1 MSDIYGTTNAL
12 AIQQGNARLQE
23 VRDLNERIKQH
34 NTDVATTIQG
44 LREQAQTQETIQQV
58 RDTGTALWAGAKMP
72 DKIKA
77 YNAWKAARNATNPTA
92 QAARAGGEGLI
103 SGIKTSAKGAVT
115 DIVSGVRD
123 AAGRAVSQATGAASE
138 AINGAK
144 VTATGVVSGAT
155 RSLGD
160 VVEEGG
166 LGRSA
171 GQAAESAAQDIGK
184 DLGGKL
190 AGAGGKVAEDLG
202 GLGGKLAGAGGK
214 VAEEVAGTLAGK
226 AAGLAGGL
234 MGAAQGGIDI
244 FEDIKSIGSG
254 HGIAGNNNWEK
265 AGNLLQIGGSIADLV
280 GMAFPPAALLGG
292 VLDLAS
298 GATDAV
304 GEKLDADQK
313 SKDLTQ
319 EQKQDTEKPVTVS
332 SVPVPVAT
340 TALTAVTQ
348 RVQ

>member
-44 LREQAQTQETIQQV
+44 LREQAQTQQTIQQV

-115 DIVSGVRD
+115 DIVSGARD

-171 GQAAESAAQDIGK
+171 GEAAESAAQDIGK
-184 DLGGKL
+184 D
-190 AGAGGKVAEDLG
+190 
-202 GLGGKLAGAGGK
+202 LGGKLAGAGGK

-244 FEDIKSIGSG
+244 FEDIKSISSG
-254 HGIAGNNNWEK
+254 HGIAGNNTWEK

-304 GEKLDADQK
+304 GEKLDADKK
-313 SKDLTQ
+313 SSDLTQ
-319 EQKQDTEKPVTVS
+319 EQNQDTEKPVTVS

>member
-58 RDTGTALWAGAKMP
+58 RDTGSALWAGAKMP

-171 GQAAESAAQDIGK
+171 GEAAESAAQDIGK
-184 DLGGKL
+184 DLGSKL
-190 AGAGGKVAEDLG
+190 ASAGGIGKD
-202 GLGGKLAGAGGK
+202 LGGKLASAGGK

-304 GEKLDADQK
+304 GEKLDADKK
-313 SKDLTQ
+313 SSDLTQ
-319 EQKQDTEKPVTVS
+319 EQNQDTEKPVTVS

>member
-1 MSDIYGTTNAL
+1 LKIKDYILNIIMSDIYGTTNAL

-23 VRDLNERIKQH
+23 VRELNERIKEH
-34 NTDVATTIQG
+34 NADVATTIQG
-44 LREQAQTQETIQQV
+44 LREQAQTSETIQQV
-58 RDTGTALWAGAKMP
+58 KDQGQALWAGARMP
-72 DKIKA
+72 SKIKA
-77 YNAWKAARNATNPTA
+77 YNQWKAARNATNPTA
-92 QAARAGGEGLI
+92 SAVKNQTQTVTKNTTPTTEPQET
-103 SGIKTSAKGAVT
+103 SGPAP
-115 DIVSGVRD
+115 
-123 AAGRAVSQATGAASE
+123 E
-138 AINGAK
+138 A
-144 VTATGVVSGAT
+144 
-155 RSLGD
+155 
-160 VVEEGG
+160 VEEGG

-171 GQAAESAAQDIGK
+171 GEAAESATEDISK

-190 AGAGGKVAEDLG
+190 ASVGSKAG
-202 GLGGKLAGAGGK
+202 
-214 VAEEVAGTLAGK
+214 EEVAETLAGK

-244 FEDIKSIGSG
+244 YEDIKSIGSG

-265 AGNLLQIGGSIADLV
+265 AGNLLQIGGSIADIV

-304 GEKLDADQK
+304 GEKLDADKK

-332 SVPVPVAT
+332 SSSPSLPPAPVAT

-348 RVQ
+348 RLQ